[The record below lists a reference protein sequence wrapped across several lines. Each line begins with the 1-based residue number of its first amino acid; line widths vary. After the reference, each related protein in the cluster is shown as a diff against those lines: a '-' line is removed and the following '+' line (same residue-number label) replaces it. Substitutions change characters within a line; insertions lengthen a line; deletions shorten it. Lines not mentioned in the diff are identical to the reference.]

1 MIIGFLFSTSVL
13 LMKSWSVLAQE
24 HLMLIGGL
32 VMGVS
37 VYPMGLYLVLVGVDA
52 NIAAL
57 TYGTIGSLVLG
68 AFCVWVWRGTC
79 RGAADHG
86 RAAAS
91 RLPQLPT

>member
-1 MIIGFLFSTSVL
+1 MDVLPIPFAAKIMIIGFLFSTSVL

-37 VYPMGLYLVLVGVDA
+37 VYPMGLYLVLVGVGA

-68 AFCVWVWRGTC
+68 AFLLCLGVAR
-79 RGAADHG
+79 D
-86 RAAAS
+86 S
-91 RLPQLPT
+91 